1 MKRNGLLRFRI
12 SSVQL
17 IPLSFLLT
25 ILAGAV
31 LLMLPFSSA
40 PGEKTDFLSAL
51 FTSTSAVCV
60 TGLVV
65 ADTFSHWS
73 LFGQFVLLIL
83 MQVGGLGVV
92 AVGSMFLLIGR
103 KKFYLGDRKLLGESL
118 NIEKSKGLLRVLTR
132 IFKGVALVEGVGV
145 LLFAIKFVPQFGA
158 GKGLW
163 TSLFQSVSAFCNCG
177 MDVIGPVSLGEYTT
191 SRLVLI
197 TTMVLIAL
205 GGIGFVVWF
214 DVVDGIRETFRTRLG
229 ISGLFGHLSVHSKLV
244 LTMTAGLIVTG
255 AAVILAAE
263 YNNPGTL
270 GAMGTGE
277 KILNAFFQS
286 VTSRTAGFASFPQ
299 DQLTGTS
306 CMAEYALMF
315 IGGSPVGTAGGIKTV
330 TAFLFFM
337 NAMSYIRGKKENV
350 VFNRSVS
357 YELMR
362 KSGAIVFISTVTVFV
377 MTFLLMAT
385 GGIVLTDALFEVI
398 SALGTV
404 GLSRNLTPH
413 LNVIGRIIII
423 TSMYLGRIGP
433 ISMAVFFVKNT
444 AAENAVRHAEG
455 KFYVG

>member
-1 MKRNGLLRFRI
+1 MKRSGLQRFRI

-25 ILAGAV
+25 ILTGAV
-31 LLMLPFSSA
+31 LLMLPFSTA
-40 PGEKTDFLSAL
+40 AGEKTDFLCAL
-51 FTSTSAVCV
+51 FTSTSSVCV

-65 ADTFSHWS
+65 VDTFSHWS
-73 LFGQFVLLIL
+73 LFGQFVLLLL
-83 MQVGGLGVV
+83 MQIGGLGVV
-92 AVGSMFLLIGR
+92 AVGSMIMLIGR

-132 IFKGVALVEGVGV
+132 IFKGVALVEGLGV
-145 LLFAIKFVPQFGA
+145 LLFAVKFVPMFGL

-163 TSLFQSVSAFCNCG
+163 TALFQSVSAFCNCG
-177 MDVIGPVSLGEYTT
+177 MDVIGPVSLGEYTG

-197 TTMVLIAL
+197 TTMALIAL

-214 DVVDGIRETFRTRLG
+214 DVLDQVRESIHIRFSL
-229 ISGLFGHLSVHSKLV
+229 SGLFRRLSVHSKLV
-244 LTMTAGLIVTG
+244 LTMTAGLIVVG

-270 GAMGTGE
+270 GPMSLSD

-286 VTSRTAGFASFPQ
+286 VTSRTAGFATIPQ
-299 DQLTGTS
+299 DRLTEVS

-337 NAMSYIRGKKENV
+337 NVLSYIRGKKENV

-362 KSGAIVFISTVTVFV
+362 KSGATVFISATTVFV

-413 LNVIGRIIII
+413 LGTVARIIII

-444 AAENAVRHAEG
+444 TAENAVRHAEG